1 MNGIQR
7 DGIKRFL
14 QGLGIIIRSSD
25 YYRYPYDRGNFPGLE
40 RLAEP
45 TIFDVGANIGQ
56 SSVWF
61 LKTFPRARIHA
72 FEPVGA
78 IFATLEANTEKL
90 GNVKCIHSALGAR
103 TESISIPRV
112 SSSSIQ
118 TTQVLADF
126 GDASAEAYEEIDVLT
141 ADDYCDANGI
151 DRIDV
156 LKTDTE
162 GFDLDVAKGAKRLLE
177 AGSISYFIAE
187 VTIERD
193 DPQHTNLF
201 ELREFMNQPGYEVT
215 SFFDLVHAP
224 GRQLHFFNA
233 LFEKTG

>member
-1 MNGIQR
+1 MNDLRR

-14 QGLGIIIRSSD
+14 QGLGTVVRSSN
-25 YYRYPYDRGNFPGLE
+25 YYRYPYDRENFPRLE
-40 RLAEP
+40 PVSEP

-61 LKTFPRARIHA
+61 SKTFPRARIHA
-72 FEPVGA
+72 FEPVA
-78 IFATLEANTEKL
+78 AVFATLEANTKKL
-90 GNVKCIHSALGAR
+90 GNVKCIHGALGAR
-103 TESISIPRV
+103 AESISIPRV
-112 SSSSIQ
+112 SSASIQ

-126 GDASAEAYEEIDVLT
+126 GDASAEAYEEIAVLT

-162 GFDLDVAKGAKRLLE
+162 GFDLEVARGAKRLLE
-177 AGSISYFIAE
+177 AGAISYFIAE
-187 VTIERD
+187 VTIARD
-193 DPQHTNLF
+193 DAQHTNFF
-201 ELREFMNQPGYEVT
+201 ELREFVNQSGYEVT

-233 LFEKTG
+233 LFERTG